1 MQMAHYYDEVRG
13 RRCAHIAV
21 TLLMLLY
28 HLHNGTTAGTM
39 CAYDRSLLLIT
50 TVLTRNPFPINRALI
65 KSKYFFSFLPSKD
78 NHTD

>member
-1 MQMAHYYDEVRG
+1 MAQYYYEVRG
-13 RRCAHIAV
+13 RRCAHIPI

-50 TVLTRNPFPINRALI
+50 TDLARNPFPINRALI
-65 KSKYFFSFLPSKD
+65 IKASIFFFSPIEG
-78 NHTD
+78 